1 MNGLNAKVYVNIIP
15 LGSYDFLI
23 GIDWLEKHLV
33 VLDYYNNIII
43 CLDEEGQQG
52 KIQGI
57 LRDVVVREILAM

>member
-1 MNGLNAKVYVNIIP
+1 MNGLNAKVYVKIIP